1 MFVSSYSTYIDTP
14 ALKKSQNERESST
27 KKEAESFNS
36 KLFSS
41 VPKDV
46 KLTQNLPLNYIS
58 NYKALHTKQQLDQQ
72 IKEQTQT
79 VAKMKFSK
87 LSAQNSAKSTYI
99 ENFTMFSLLTKPKA
113 TLTQTPKLD
122 RNLPQKAQDMQKSF
136 QQVKMVNTYVS
147 NENYYRITAA

>member
-46 KLTQNLPLNYIS
+46 KLAQNLPLNYIS
-58 NYKALHTKQQLDQQ
+58 NYKALMFDLTVKGGMGGKELIRKVRELDAHIPVFVISGYFSDPIMANPQQFGFTDALS
-72 IKEQTQT
+72 KPFNFNEL
-79 VAKMKFSK
+79 SK
-87 LSAQNSAKSTYI
+87 LLSRY
-99 ENFTMFSLLTKPKA
+99 L
-113 TLTQTPKLD
+113 
-122 RNLPQKAQDMQKSF
+122 
-136 QQVKMVNTYVS
+136 
-147 NENYYRITAA
+147 